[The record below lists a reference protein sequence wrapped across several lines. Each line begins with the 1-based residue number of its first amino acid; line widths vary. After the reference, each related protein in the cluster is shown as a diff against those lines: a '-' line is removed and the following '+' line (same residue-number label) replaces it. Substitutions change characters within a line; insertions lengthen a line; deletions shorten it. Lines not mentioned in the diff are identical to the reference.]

1 MKFSEGASK
10 YNLDQF
16 DEITGQD
23 GYKILDW
30 LSAMINAH
38 VDVAKD
44 PYIIV
49 LNVNKVTYN
58 MASFLLR
65 TGKGRNTFLFLAQPA
80 LKEYA
85 NRKIMNEGV
94 IGVSKQYDNQI
105 FSDIKLS
112 LIHISEPTRRS

>member
-10 YNLDQF
+10 YNLNQF

-49 LNVNKVTYN
+49 LNVNKLHTTW
-58 MASFLLR
+58 L
-65 TGKGRNTFLFLAQPA
+65 
-80 LKEYA
+80 
-85 NRKIMNEGV
+85 
-94 IGVSKQYDNQI
+94 VSYLELVKVGI
-105 FSDIKLS
+105 LS
-112 LIHISEPTRRS
+112 YS